1 MVSGYHEPDV
11 AAVTVVAEVFHL
23 VDAAPAVEVDV
34 AGSLAVLVQRVKE
47 VATYAPVSGQVVFEY
62 RQPVTCSF

>member
-1 MVSGYHEPDV
+1 MVGSDIGIDLGT
-11 AAVTVVAEVFHL
+11 ASIL
-23 VDAAPAVEVDV
+23 VYIKGK
-34 AGSLAVLVQRVKE
+34 GSLAVLVQRVKE